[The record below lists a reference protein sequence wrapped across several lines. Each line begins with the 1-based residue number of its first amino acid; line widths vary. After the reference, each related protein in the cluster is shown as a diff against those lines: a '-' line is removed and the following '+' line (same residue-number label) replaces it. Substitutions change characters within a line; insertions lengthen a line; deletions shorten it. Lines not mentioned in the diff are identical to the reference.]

1 MTDWCEGRWRKRAN
15 AHVSWSGW
23 FARRAVA
30 RMRIE
35 HLLATNSP
43 HAAAGWSMATPHN
56 GGKGLGERLTA
67 AVTGHAPW
75 LNAEA
80 IGYRN
85 VIGAKQFNGV
95 YIA

>member
-1 MTDWCEGRWRKRAN
+1 
-15 AHVSWSGW
+15 
-23 FARRAVA
+23 
-30 RMRIE
+30 
-35 HLLATNSP
+35 
-43 HAAAGWSMATPHN
+43 MATPHN